1 MSNQTRLFILVF
13 LAFLPTVAL
22 YLHADRSLKAAELRS
37 HEAELLHLAE
47 QAGHDYRR
55 ILENIES
62 LLGALSEVAQ
72 VRDPQPPG
80 CNQLLAD
87 MMTHMRYYT
96 AIQLIEPDGFV
107 GCGSLAI
114 DGSLFVGD
122 RYYHRAAMANG
133 QFTIGEFVVGRLT
146 GKPIVGLA
154 YPLSDESGEITRV
167 LATYLDLDELSN
179 RIYQMD
185 VPRDATLTVID
196 RDGRVMIRVPEGVS
210 ALGTD
215 TIGTVVPATFPEPT
229 GQVQGPY
236 MLTGVDLDGVQKRFA
251 VEPLRAGGQMTS
263 GHLMIAMT
271 EEAMLADAD
280 VVGTR
285 RLQLLAVAAVF
296 MLILAWMFGH
306 YTLLRDRPQA
316 DRPRG

>member
-22 YLHADRSLKAAELRS
+22 YVHADRSLESAELDE
-37 HEAELLHLAE
+37 HESELLYLAQ

-55 ILENIES
+55 ILEDIES
-62 LLGALSEVAQ
+62 LLGALSDV
-72 VRDPQPPG
+72 PQLRNPQQPE
-80 CNQLLAD
+80 CNQLLAG
-87 MMTHMRYYT
+87 MMEHMRHYT

-107 GCGSLAI
+107 RCGSLAI

-122 RYYHRAAMANG
+122 RYYHRAAMANN
-133 QFTIGEFVVGRLT
+133 QFTVGEFVVGRLT

-154 YPLSDESGEITRV
+154 YPVSDETGEITRI
-167 LATYLDLDELSN
+167 LAAYLDLDELAN

-185 VPRDATLTVID
+185 VPEGTTLTVID

-210 ALGTD
+210 GVGTD
-215 TIGTVVPATFPEPT
+215 TIGAMVPSTFPEPT

-236 MLTGVDLDGVQKRFA
+236 LLTGMDLDGVEKRFA

-263 GHLMIAMT
+263 GHLMIGMT
-271 EEAMLADAD
+271 EEAMLADSD

-285 RLQLLAVAAVF
+285 RLQLLAVGAAF
-296 MLILAWMFGH
+296 MFILAWMFGH
-306 YTLLRDRPQA
+306 YTLLRDRPKES
-316 DRPRG
+316 